1 MTPKQLIQWAIN
13 LAIMMFVLYSYL
25 WIFDNIGFSRAI
37 LILLFFGF
45 MGIGGM
51 INTVAQS
58 IQVKNFK
65 VIFTENDIEIAV
77 LALRTARAKEEEKWQ
92 RNEFLEK
99 EVKFLKFLKDIY
111 KYEPK
116 QDEKSIIAEE
126 QKYRDINRSMKNAH

>member
-58 IQVKNFK
+58 IQIQNFK

-77 LALRTARAKEEEKWQ
+77 LALRTAREKEEKKFQ

-99 EVKFLKFLKDIY
+99 ETKFLKFLEAHYGY
-111 KYEPK
+111 KPK
-116 QDEKSIIAEE
+116 RNAESIAAEE
-126 QKYRDINRSMKNAH
+126 REYQKTIGS

>member
-1 MTPKQLIQWAIN
+1 MTPKQLIQLGIN

-45 MGIGGM
+45 FGLGGT

-58 IQVKNFK
+58 IQAKNFK
-65 VIFTENDIEIAV
+65 LIFTENDIEIAV
-77 LALRTARAKEEEKWQ
+77 LALRTAREKEEKKWQ

-99 EVKFLKFLKDIY
+99 ELKLLSFLKSSYNYNPKKDI
-111 KYEPK
+111 KE
-116 QDEKSIIAEE
+116 IIEE
-126 QKYRDINRSMKNAH
+126 ESKHN